1 MKAEAVLGLW
11 QDRPAP
17 EALITASAAESLGY
31 RRLWIGEMAT
41 YDSFALATAI
51 AGSTQT
57 IELIVGPLAVAV
69 RTPLNIAMGVASVAS
84 LTGRT
89 THVALG
95 TSSSVVVE
103 RWHGRSRSRGTRAVG
118 ATAQSVRALL
128 VGDRDPA
135 SGFRLRL
142 DHGDA
147 QLNIAAFGPRAV
159 AVAAVHADRMLLNM
173 VTPDAVAAFRRQLD
187 LAGGQEVPMVAWL
200 VAAVDPIPD
209 EDIAQIRSAVVGYLA
224 APGYGEMFVQAG
236 YPELVDLA
244 RSGAHPREILSAMP
258 EGFERSVG
266 LVGSRSEIAALIES
280 YAEAGLDTVGVVP
293 VTASGDYGKKALE
306 AIADVSE
313 STAND

>member
-84 LTGRT
+84 LTRRT

-103 RWHGRSRSRGTRAVG
+103 RWHGRSRAGGPERLE

-142 DHGDA
+142 DHDDA

-209 EDIAQIRSAVVGYLA
+209 EIAQIRLAVVGYLA

-266 LVGSRSEIAALIES
+266 LVGSRGEIAGLIES

-306 AIADVSE
+306 AIADLSE

>member
-31 RRLWIGEMAT
+31 RRLWVGEMAT

-103 RWHGRSRSRGTRAVG
+103 RWHGRSRAGG
-118 ATAQSVRALL
+118 PELLDATAQSVRALL

-142 DHGDA
+142 DHADA

-159 AVAAVHADRMLLNM
+159 AVAAVRADRMLLNM
-173 VTPDAVAAFRRQLD
+173 VTPDAVAAFRRRLD
-187 LAGGQEVPMVAWL
+187 LAGGQEIPMVAWL

-209 EDIAQIRSAVVGYLA
+209 EIAQIRSAVVGYLA